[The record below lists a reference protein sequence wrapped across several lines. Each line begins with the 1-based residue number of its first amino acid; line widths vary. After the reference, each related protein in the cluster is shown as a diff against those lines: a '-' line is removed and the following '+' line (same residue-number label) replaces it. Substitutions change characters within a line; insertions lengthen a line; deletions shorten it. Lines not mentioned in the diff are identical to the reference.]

1 VLEKED
7 EIRDRAKMLGT
18 RRTLLEYARAVAAGT
33 VAPRSLSTLV
43 TLLTEAPTPDLVAD
57 IIWFAWV
64 ELEALPVTPLETNS
78 VADRKAR
85 LTRMA
90 VEALSLTLTTKQH
103 LMQRSEGD
111 FMEQIGFEKADVW
124 RKKEIKANTRRVYT
138 QKKFNLLREESE
150 GYSKLITLLSQ
161 AGSGAISVT
170 GLDHVVSVI
179 SIEHGVHYSMLF
191 VHVSH

>member
-1 VLEKED
+1 
-7 EIRDRAKMLGT
+7 
-18 RRTLLEYARAVAAGT
+18 
-33 VAPRSLSTLV
+33 
-43 TLLTEAPTPDLVAD
+43 
-57 IIWFAWV
+57 
-64 ELEALPVTPLETNS
+64 
-78 VADRKAR
+78 
-85 LTRMA
+85 
-90 VEALSLTLTTKQH
+90 
-103 LMQRSEGD
+103 
-111 FMEQIGFEKADVW
+111 MEQIGFEKADVW